1 MNLKDIAHAYVRSV
15 ELEEKA
21 RSDSSEFAE
30 ELAELR
36 SELHAI
42 FMDTLRQSKIPFADR
57 RDAARIAFE
66 LAKQSVAGRS
76 LKWCR

>member
-1 MNLKDIAHAYVRSV
+1 MNLKAIAHAYVRSV

-21 RSDSSEFAE
+21 RSGASELAE

-36 SELHAI
+36 SDLHAT
-42 FMDTLRQSKIPFADR
+42 FMDALRQSNIPFADR

-66 LAKQSVAGRS
+66 LARQSVA
-76 LKWCR
+76 